1 MAHTL
6 IIGYGNPLRGDDG
19 LGWHVAQRLAAVL
32 PKHKAQIETCH
43 QLTPELAEPI
53 SRADLVIF
61 IDAEYLAPAGQL
73 SCRHL
78 TPGAVLPGTFSH
90 YLTPLMLLACVRGW
104 YGTCPE
110 AVVLSVS
117 GQSFDCGE
125 GLSPAVAAV
134 LPELLE
140 RICALVP

>member
-1 MAHTL
+1 
-6 IIGYGNPLRGDDG
+6 
-19 LGWHVAQRLAAVL
+19 VL
-32 PKHKAQIETCH
+32 PQHRARIETCH
-43 QLTPELAEPI
+43 QLTPELAEAI

-61 IDAEYLAPAGQL
+61 IDAEYLAPVGTL

-78 TPGAVLPGTFSH
+78 TPGAVPPGTFSH
-90 YLTPLMLLACVRGW
+90 YLTPRMLLACVREW

-110 AVVLSVS
+110 AVMFSVS

-134 LPELLE
+134 LPELLG
-140 RICALVP
+140 RICALVS

>member
-1 MAHTL
+1 MAQTL

-19 LGWHVAQRLAAVL
+19 LGWHAAQRLTAVL
-32 PKHKAQIETCH
+32 SPHKAQIETCH

-61 IDAEYLAPAGQL
+61 IDAEQQAPAGQL

-78 TPGAVLPGTFSH
+78 APGAGLPGTFSH
-90 YLTPLMLLACVRGW
+90 DLTPPMLLAWAQGL

-110 AVVLSVS
+110 AVLLSVS
-117 GQSFDCGE
+117 SQSFGCGE
-125 GLSPAVAAV
+125 ALSPAVAAV

-140 RICALVP
+140 RVCALLT